1 VPSTSQTAKGRSLPD
16 VLNHAAHHLGSFWD
30 RVSDGL
36 EIQTL
41 WSQFFSEARASYS
54 LYQREVDWDVLRHET
69 RLRRFLKIGRAL
81 FWAMIMKLSPA
92 RRVFLL
98 LALLFG
104 VLALSTFHK
113 GVSQGGTV
121 VTPPGN
127 ITFVLFSVG
136 GLVFLLAL
144 ELADRVTM
152 KRDLEIA
159 REIQHWLVPQ
169 APPRVPGVDIAF
181 SSRPANTVGGD
192 YYDAFLL
199 NGGSPAPT
207 SPRLLL
213 VVADVAGKSV
223 PAALLM
229 ATFQAS
235 LRSVASAATPLTEIV
250 SRINDYACAHSLG
263 GRRFTTAFFAEFNP
277 AARTLT
283 YIRAGHNVPILR
295 RASGEFERLE
305 EGDLPLGINPGTR
318 FPSGSVTLGPGDL
331 LVIFTDGV
339 VEAVNE
345 RDQEFG
351 EARLL
356 DVLRATPAESA
367 AATLQRLT
375 SAVDAFARSTRQYDD
390 ITCLVFRVE

>member
-1 VPSTSQTAKGRSLPD
+1 MPPPSPTAKGQGVVEALTR
-16 VLNHAAHHLGSFWD
+16 AAHRVGNFWD

-41 WSQFFSEARASYS
+41 WSQFFSEARASYR
-54 LYQREVDWDVLRHET
+54 LYDREVDWDAVRHEP
-69 RLRRFLKIGRAL
+69 RLRRFLKISHTL
-81 FWAMIMKLSPA
+81 FWAMLMKLSPA

-98 LALLFG
+98 MVLLLLG
-104 VLALSTFHK
+104 L
-113 GVSQGGTV
+113 
-121 VTPPGN
+121 
-127 ITFVLFSVG
+127 FVLNLRPAGVPREAEFLMAFG
-136 GLVFLLAL
+136 GLIVLLAL
-144 ELADRVTM
+144 ELADRVIM

-169 APPRVPGVDIAF
+169 FAPRVPGVDIAF

-199 NGGSPAPT
+199 DGAAPALA

-235 LRSVASAATPLTEIV
+235 LRTVASAATPLAEIV
-250 SRINDYACAHSLG
+250 ARINEYACAHSLG
-263 GRRFTTAFFAEFNP
+263 GRRFTTAFFADFDP
-277 AARTLT
+277 AARVLT

-295 RASGEFERLE
+295 RASGEIQRLE

-318 FPSGSVTLGPGDL
+318 FPSGSATLAPGDL

-339 VEAVNE
+339 IEAVNE
-345 RDQEFG
+345 RDEEFG

-356 DVLRATPAESA
+356 AVLGTAPPGTA
-367 AATLQRLT
+367 AATLERLT
-375 SAVDAFARSTRQYDD
+375 SAVDAFAGLARQHDD
-390 ITCLVFRVE
+390 ITWLLLRME

>member
-1 VPSTSQTAKGRSLPD
+1 MPPASQTTKSRSLPD
-16 VLNHAAHHLGSFWD
+16 RLNHAAQRLGHFWE

-54 LYQREVDWDVLRHET
+54 LYQREVDWDALRHET
-69 RLRRFLKIGRAL
+69 RLRRFLKISRAL
-81 FWAMIMKLSPA
+81 FWAMLLKLSPP

-98 LALLFG
+98 IVLLLLAF
-104 VLALSTFHK
+104 
-113 GVSQGGTV
+113 
-121 VTPPGN
+121 
-127 ITFVLFSVG
+127 FVLNVRPG
-136 GLVFLLAL
+136 GIPREAEFLVVIAGLIFLLAL

-199 NGGSPAPT
+199 DGAAPVPA

-235 LRSVASAATPLTEIV
+235 LRTVASAATPLAELV
-250 SRINDYACAHSLG
+250 ARMNDYACAHSLG
-263 GRRFTTAFFAEFNP
+263 GRRFTTAFFADFNP
-277 AARTLT
+277 AARALI

-318 FPSGSVTLGPGDL
+318 FPSGSVTLAPGDL

-375 SAVDAFARSTRQYDD
+375 SAVDAFAGSSRQHDD

>member
-1 VPSTSQTAKGRSLPD
+1 MPSTPQTGKSRSPLKF
-16 VLNHAAHHLGSFWD
+16 LNGSAQRAGHFWE

-54 LYQREVDWDVLRHET
+54 LYHREVDWDALRHET
-69 RLRRFLKIGRAL
+69 RFRRFLKIGRAL

-98 LALLFG
+98 IVLLLLAF
-104 VLALSTFHK
+104 
-113 GVSQGGTV
+113 
-121 VTPPGN
+121 
-127 ITFVLFSVG
+127 FVLNVRPAGAPREAEFLMAIG
-136 GLVFLLAL
+136 GLIFLLAL

-159 REIQHWLVPQ
+159 REIQRWLVPQ

-192 YYDAFLL
+192 YFDAFLL
-199 NGGSPAPT
+199 DGAAPAPP
-207 SPRLLL
+207 SQRLLL

-235 LRSVASAATPLTEIV
+235 LRTVANAATPLTEIV

-277 AARTLT
+277 ATRALT
-283 YIRAGHNVPILR
+283 YLRAGHNIPILR
-295 RASGEFERLE
+295 RASGEFERPE

-318 FPSGSVTLGPGDL
+318 FPSGLVTLAPGDL

-339 VEAVNE
+339 VEGVNE

-356 DVLRATPAESA
+356 DVLRAAPAESA

-375 SAVDAFARSTRQYDD
+375 SAVDAFAGSARQHDD
-390 ITCLVFRVE
+390 ITWLVFRVE

>member
-1 VPSTSQTAKGRSLPD
+1 MASSSQTAKGQGLLET
-16 VLNHAAHHLGSFWD
+16 VTGAAHHLGSFWE

-41 WSQFFSEARASYS
+41 WSQFFSEARASYG
-54 LYQREVDWDVLRHET
+54 LYQREVDWDALRHET
-69 RLRRFLKIGRAL
+69 PFRRFMKIARVL
-81 FWAMIMKLSPA
+81 FWAMLMKLSPA

-98 LALLFG
+98 IVLMLLAL
-104 VLALSTFHK
+104 
-113 GVSQGGTV
+113 
-121 VTPPGN
+121 
-127 ITFVLFSVG
+127 FVLNIRPGSVPREAEFLMAIG

-181 SSRPANTVGGD
+181 TSRPANTVGGD

-199 NGGSPAPT
+199 DGGPPAVSPH
-207 SPRLLL
+207 LLL

-235 LRSVASAATPLTEIV
+235 LRTVASAGMPLAELV
-250 SRINDYACAHSLG
+250 GRINDYACAHSLG
-263 GRRFTTAFFAEFNP
+263 GRRFTTAFFAEFDP
-277 AARTLT
+277 ASRALT
-283 YIRAGHNVPILR
+283 YIRAGHDVPILR
-295 RASGEFERLE
+295 RASGNLERLE

-318 FPSGSVTLGPGDL
+318 FPSGSVTLAPGDL

-345 RDQEFG
+345 HDQEFG

-356 DVLRATPAESA
+356 DVLRAAPAESA
-367 AATLQRLT
+367 SATLQRLT
-375 SAVDAFARSTRQYDD
+375 SAVDAFAGSARQHDD
-390 ITCLVFRVE
+390 ITCLVFRAE

>member
-1 VPSTSQTAKGRSLPD
+1 MPSTSQTAKGQGRLET
-16 VLNHAAHHLGSFWD
+16 LTGAGHRLGHFWE

-36 EIQTL
+36 AIQTL
-41 WSQFFSEARASYS
+41 WSQFVSEARASYS
-54 LYQREVDWDVLRHET
+54 SYQREVDWDALRHET
-69 RLRRFLKIGRAL
+69 RFRRFLKISCAL

-98 LALLFG
+98 IVFLLLAFF
-104 VLALSTFHK
+104 VFN
-113 GVSQGGTV
+113 VR
-121 VTPPGN
+121 PGS
-127 ITFVLFSVG
+127 IPREAEFLMAIG
-136 GLVFLLAL
+136 GLIFLLAL
-144 ELADRVTM
+144 ELGDRVIM

-159 REIQHWLVPQ
+159 REIQRWLVPQ

-199 NGGSPAPT
+199 DGAAPALA
-207 SPRLLL
+207 SQRLLL

-235 LRSVASAATPLTEIV
+235 LRTVASAATPLTEIV

-277 AARTLT
+277 ASHALS

-295 RASGEFERLE
+295 RASGGFERLE
-305 EGDLPLGINPGTR
+305 EGELPLGINPGTR
-318 FPSGSVTLGPGDL
+318 FPSGSATLAPGDL

-339 VEAVNE
+339 IEAVNE

-356 DVLRATPAESA
+356 DVLRVAPAESA

-375 SAVDAFARSTRQYDD
+375 SAVDAFAGSARQHDD